1 VSEDWV
7 MLVYRVPREP
17 STPRIAI
24 WRKLRKYGAYQLTD
38 GVVLLPASA
47 RTREQLEWVAEDAV
61 SAGGSGEVWSAA
73 PTNPAEFER
82 IRAELQSARGAE
94 YAEIVVEAQQAEDHA
109 DPAKQLGV
117 LRRRFREI
125 TRRDH
130 FPTESRETARQ
141 ALRTLADRLLETE
154 PARPS

>member
-1 VSEDWV
+1 MTEAWV

-24 WRKLRKYGAYQLTD
+24 WRKLRRYGAYQLTD
-38 GVVLLPASA
+38 GVVLLPASP

-61 SAGGSGEVWSAA
+61 SAGGSGEVWEAA
-73 PTNPAEFER
+73 PTNPAELER
-82 IRAELQSARGAE
+82 IRTELQEARGAE
-94 YAEIVVEAQQAEDHA
+94 YAEIVAEAQHVAEHA
-109 DPAKQLGV
+109 DPAKQLGA

-141 ALRTLADRLLETE
+141 ALRTLADQVVEAE

>member
-1 VSEDWV
+1 MSEDWV

-38 GVVLLPASA
+38 GVVLLPAGA

-141 ALRTLADRLLETE
+141 ALRTLADQLLETE

>member
-1 VSEDWV
+1 MTEAWV

-24 WRKLRKYGAYQLTD
+24 WRKLRRYGAYQLTD
-38 GVVLLPASA
+38 GVVLLPASP

-61 SAGGSGEVWSAA
+61 NAGGSGEVWEAA
-73 PTNPAEFER
+73 PTNPAELER
-82 IRAELQSARGAE
+82 IRTELQEARGAE
-94 YAEIVVEAQQAEDHA
+94 YAEIVAEAQHVAEHA
-109 DPAKQLGV
+109 DPAKQLGA

-141 ALRTLADRLLETE
+141 ALRTLADQVVEAE

>member
-1 VSEDWV
+1 MSEDWV

-82 IRAELQSARGAE
+82 IRAELQLARGAE

-109 DPAKQLGV
+109 DPAL
-117 LRRRFREI
+117 LRRQPDPLGQVVQHRI
-125 TRRDH
+125 TDPH
-130 FPTESRETARQ
+130 MSRPRGDEPDE
-141 ALRTLADRLLETE
+141 RT
-154 PARPS
+154 

>member
-1 VSEDWV
+1 MAEDWV

-38 GVVLLPASA
+38 GVVLLPASP

-61 SAGGSGEVWSAA
+61 GAGGSGEVWEAA
-73 PTNPAEFER
+73 PTNPSECER
-82 IRAELQSARGAE
+82 IRTELELARGAE
-94 YAEIVVEAQQAEDHA
+94 YADIVAEAQYALEHA
-109 DPAKQLGV
+109 DPAKQLGA
-117 LRRRFREI
+117 LRRRLREI

-141 ALRTLADRLLETE
+141 ALRTLADQIADTE

>member
-1 VSEDWV
+1 MAEDWV

-38 GVVLLPASA
+38 GVVLLPASP

-61 SAGGSGEVWSAA
+61 SAGGSGEVWDAA

-82 IRAELQSARGAE
+82 IRTELELARGAE
-94 YAEIVVEAQQAEDHA
+94 YADIVAEAHHALEDA
-109 DPAKQLGV
+109 DPAKQLGA

-130 FPTESRETARQ
+130 FPTECRETARQ
-141 ALRTLADRLLETE
+141 ALRTLADHIADTE

>member
-1 VSEDWV
+1 MAEDWV

-38 GVVLLPASA
+38 GVVLLPASP

-61 SAGGSGEVWSAA
+61 SAGGSGEVWDAA
-73 PTNPAEFER
+73 PTNPSEYER
-82 IRAELQSARGAE
+82 IRTELELARGAE
-94 YAEIVVEAQQAEDHA
+94 YADIVAEAQYALEHA
-109 DPAKQLGV
+109 DPAKQLGA
-117 LRRRFREI
+117 LRRRLREI

-141 ALRTLADRLLETE
+141 ALRTLADQIADTE
-154 PARPS
+154 PVRPS